1 MSRQLLCVTC
11 ASEFHLHSEDAANGM
26 KMRKVH
32 IKEAK
37 RPEKLE
43 VRIQAGEEEHVIP
56 VPILVCDH
64 CNDEIPEGTPAVAV
78 TIWEASGEPEDWEKE
93 YSR

>member
-11 ASEFHLHSEDAANGM
+11 ASEFNLHSEDVANGM

-32 IKEAK
+32 INETK
-37 RPEKLE
+37 RPDRHEIVISDGE
-43 VRIQAGEEEHVIP
+43 TTHRIPA
-56 VPILVCDH
+56 PILVCDH

-78 TIWEASGEPEDWEKE
+78 TVWEASGEPENWEKE